1 VQRAA
6 GCGIA
11 GLTRARAPQL
21 TISTSR
27 VGMGVTGGVP
37 YGFDLGTKAG
47 TPGGPF
53 IEGINQGVVGMQVG
67 GQRKIIGVSR
77 GLAAAAARV

>member
-1 VQRAA
+1 MRPE
-6 GCGIA
+6 
-11 GLTRARAPQL
+11 LTLTLMPSAPQL

-47 TPGGPF
+47 SPGGPF
-53 IEGINQGVVGMQVG
+53 IEGINQGVVGMQA
-67 GQRKIIGVSR
+67 RPAC
-77 GLAAAAARV
+77 AAHAA